1 MTDHIEVRALRILCH
16 VGVGDEERA
25 AAQPLEIDL
34 DLEADLSAA
43 AASDDVADTI
53 DYGEVSLA
61 VAAAV
66 QATEHALLERA
77 AAVAADAA
85 LAVDRRA
92 TAVTVSVRKLRPP
105 IPLDVGSTAVRMRR
119 LADAST

>member
-119 LADAST
+119 LADASS

>member
-1 MTDHIEVRALRILCH
+1 MTDHIEIRALRIVCH
-16 VGVGDEERA
+16 VGVGDDERA
-25 AAQPLEIDL
+25 SAQPLELDL

-43 AASDDVADTI
+43 ASSDDVADTI
-53 DYGEVSLA
+53 DYGAVSLA

-66 QATEHALLERA
+66 QAEEHALLERA

-85 LAVDRRA
+85 LGVDARA

-105 IPLDVGSTAVRMRR
+105 IPLDVGSTAVRLRR
-119 LADAST
+119 TADPST

>member
-1 MTDHIEVRALRILCH
+1 MTDHIEIRALRILCH
-16 VGVGDEERA
+16 VGVGDDERA
-25 AAQPLEIDL
+25 NAQPLELDI

-53 DYGEVSLA
+53 DYGEVSVA

-77 AAVAADAA
+77 AAVAADAV
-85 LAVDRRA
+85 LAVDPRT

-105 IPLDVGSTAVRMRR
+105 IPLDVGSTAVRLRR
-119 LADAST
+119 VAEPST

>member
-1 MTDHIEVRALRILCH
+1 MTGHIEIRALRILCH
-16 VGVGDEERA
+16 VGVGAEERA
-25 AAQPLEIDL
+25 SAQPLELDIDI
-34 DLEADLSAA
+34 EADLTDA

-66 QATEHALLERA
+66 QATEHALLERT

-85 LAVDRRA
+85 LAVDPRA

-105 IPLDVGSTAVRMRR
+105 IPLDVGSTAVRLRR
-119 LADAST
+119 VVDRAS

>member
-1 MTDHIEVRALRILCH
+1 MTDHIEIRALRILCH
-16 VGVGDEERA
+16 VGVGDDERA
-25 AAQPLEIDL
+25 HAQPLELDI

-43 AASDDVADTI
+43 ATSDDVADTI
-53 DYGEVSLA
+53 DYGEVSLS

-85 LAVDRRA
+85 LAVDHRA

-105 IPLDVGSTAVRMRR
+105 IPLDVGSTAVRIRR
-119 LADAST
+119 SADRPS